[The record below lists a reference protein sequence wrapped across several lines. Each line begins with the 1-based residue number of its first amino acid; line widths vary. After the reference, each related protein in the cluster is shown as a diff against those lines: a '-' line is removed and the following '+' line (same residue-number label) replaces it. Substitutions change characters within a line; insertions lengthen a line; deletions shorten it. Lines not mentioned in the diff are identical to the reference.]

1 MQIPRL
7 DKIVLN
13 MGVGEAVK
21 DTKKV
26 KQAAEEL
33 SQIAGQKAV
42 ITQGEIDHRYL
53 PAEGTPAGC
62 RANKGET
69 QRLLGRTC
77 KRNCHSSRGAWGK
90 GEHPYRAQGYNL
102 SKLPQECVVV

>member
-1 MQIPRL
+1 MLDQATYTPRLKAAYKGTIRAAMKEEFAYKNDMQIPRL
-7 DKIVLN
+7 TKIVLN

-42 ITQGEIDHRYL
+42 ITKRCRWAAKSPCVATRCMNSSIVSSTW
-53 PAEGTPAGC
+53 PC
-62 RANKGET
+62 RASAT
-69 QRLLGRTC
+69 
-77 KRNCHSSRGAWGK
+77 SA
-90 GEHPYRAQGYNL
+90 A
-102 SKLPQECVVV
+102 